1 MNNLISII
9 IVNYNLEKEIEDC
22 LDSLFNNIISKNH
35 LHIEFEI
42 IIVDNNSPNKIL
54 STLEEKYKNQNVRFV
69 YSERNLG
76 FGKGCNLGAKIANG
90 DLLVFLNPDTILTE
104 DIFTPIIKLFKT
116 DNSIGIV
123 APKQQVLKPFFDF
136 SAGFFPNI
144 FFEFLHLFGIGVFF
158 EGFLMFILTKL
169 TNKKFFPVDWILGA
183 AIFIKKDVFD
193 QVDGFDKDYFMF
205 FEEVDLCKRVKRKN
219 FKVIYYHSLKLNH
232 IGSVSGKKN
241 YFLYT
246 VRTYASKTI
255 FIKKHYFFPIKQL
268 MIAFLYIQLFSQII
282 IWTLLLPV
290 SRDKSVHK
298 IKSFYYLLKNKL
310 INKID
315 EN

>member
-35 LHIEFEI
+35 SHLKFEI
-42 IIVDNNSPNKIL
+42 IIVDNNSPNKTL
-54 STLEEKYKNQNVRFV
+54 SILEEKYKNQNVRFV

-90 DLLVFLNPDTILTE
+90 NLLVFLNPDTILNQ
-104 DIFTPIIKLFKT
+104 DIFTPIIELFKT
-116 DNSIGIV
+116 DSSVGIV
-123 APKQQVLKPFFDF
+123 APKQQIRKPFFDF

-144 FFEFLHLFGIGVFF
+144 IFEFLHLFGIGVFF

-255 FIKKHYFFPIKQL
+255 FIKKHYLFPFKQL

-282 IWTLLLPV
+282 IWTLLLPL